1 MRRVNKMAKKGSNT
15 IVVEAKDN
23 LVNTVNQCIQMGV
36 PAVMVSIMLEN
47 VLNDLNTNVKK
58 VLEMEQEEYDK
69 QVEVENQQVEYV
81 PEEENGLE
89 QNEVVD

>member
-1 MRRVNKMAKKGSNT
+1 MAKKGSNT

-23 LVNTVNQCIQMGV
+23 LVNTVNQCIQMGL
-36 PAVMVSIMLEN
+36 PAAMVSIMLEN

-58 VLEMEQEEYDK
+58 VLEMEQEEYEK

>member
-1 MRRVNKMAKKGSNT
+1 MAKKGANT
-15 IVVEAKDN
+15 IVIEGRNN
-23 LVNTVNQCIQMGV
+23 LVNAVNNCIETGI
-36 PAVMVSIMLEN
+36 PASMVSIMLEN
-47 VLNDLNTNVKK
+47 ILHDLNSNVKK
-58 VLEMEQEEYDK
+58 VLEIEQQEYEQ

>member
-1 MRRVNKMAKKGSNT
+1 MAKKGSNT

-23 LVNTVNQCIQMGV
+23 LVNTVNQCIQMGL
-36 PAVMVSIMLEN
+36 PAAMVSIMLEN

>member
-1 MRRVNKMAKKGSNT
+1 MAKKGSNT

>member
-1 MRRVNKMAKKGSNT
+1 MAKKGSNT

-36 PAVMVSIMLEN
+36 PAAMVSIMLEN
-47 VLNDLNTNVKK
+47 VLNDLNANVKK
-58 VLEMEQEEYDK
+58 VLEMEQEEYNK